1 MNKTFLSK
9 YKPSTLNDFI
19 MDPTLLSI
27 FRNLIQLDNLNVL
40 LIGDSGT
47 GKSTL
52 TKILIKEYFN
62 FHVSNDNI
70 LYINSL
76 KEQGIQ
82 YYRTDFKYFC
92 QTTCTIPN
100 KKKMVIIDDID
111 VFNEQI
117 QQIFI
122 NFIDKY
128 KNIHFILT
136 GNNTQKI
143 VEGLQ
148 SRLITFRL
156 QTLTQSH
163 LHSILN
169 KIILQENIEMTP
181 EAIEFLLHLSN
192 HSVRI
197 MVNYLEKFKLLNEP
211 IDLIKIENVCTTIQF
226 SKLELFNSLVQ
237 DKNTQEAF
245 QLIQYF
251 YENGYSYIDILDN
264 YFLFIKCCSLPDQ
277 LKYKIIKIICKY
289 ICIFN
294 QLHEHSIELLFF
306 TNELIMLF

>member
-9 YKPSTLNDFI
+9 YKPSNLNEFI

-27 FRNLIQLDNLNVL
+27 LTKLIELDNLNLL

-52 TKILIKEYFN
+52 TKILIKEYYNFN
-62 FHVSNDNI
+62 VSNDNI

-100 KKKMVIIDDID
+100 KKKIVIIDDID
-111 VFNEQI
+111 VINEQI

-128 KNIHFILT
+128 KNINFILT

-156 QTLTQSH
+156 QSH
-163 LHSILN
+163 TNQHLSSILDT
-169 KIILQENIEMTP
+169 IIKKENIIITDD
-181 EAIEFLLHLSN
+181 AIQLLLNISN
-192 HSVRI
+192 HSIRI
-197 MVNYLEKFKLLNEP
+197 MVNYLEKFKLLNEN
-211 IDLIKIENVCTTIQF
+211 INSDIIENICTSIQL
-226 SKLELFNSLVQ
+226 SKLELFNSFIQQKLKSQ
-237 DKNTQEAF
+237 SF
-245 QLIQYF
+245 QLIYDF
-251 YENGYSYIDILDN
+251 YKNGYSYIDILDN
-264 YFLFIKCCSLPDQ
+264 YFFFIKICSLNDNI
-277 LKYKIIKIICKY
+277 KYKIIKIICKY

-294 QLHEHSIELLFF
+294 QVHEHSIELLFF

>member
-1 MNKTFLSK
+1 MKKTFLSK
-9 YKPSTLNDFI
+9 YKPLNLNDFI
-19 MDPTLLSI
+19 MDSTLYTI
-27 FRNLIQLDNLNVL
+27 FRHLIDLDNLNLL

-62 FHVSNDNI
+62 FNVSNDNI

-100 KKKMVIIDDID
+100 KKKIVIIDDID

-156 QTLTQSH
+156 QTLTNQH
-163 LHSILN
+163 LLSILN
-169 KIILQENIEMTP
+169 KIIIQENIIISHD
-181 EAIEFLLHLSN
+181 AIDFLLNLSN

-197 MVNYLEKFKLLNEP
+197 MINYLEKFKLLNEP
-211 IDLIKIENVCTTIQF
+211 IDLIKIENICTTIQF
-226 SKLELFNSLVQ
+226 SKLQLFNSFIQ
-237 DKNTQEAF
+237 EKKKQEAF

-251 YENGYSYIDILDN
+251 YDNGYSYIDILDN
-264 YFLFIKCCSLPDQ
+264 YFLFIKCCSLPDP

-306 TNELIMLF
+306 TNELIMLI

>member
-9 YKPSTLNDFI
+9 YKPLNLNDFI
-19 MDPTLLSI
+19 MDTSLLHI
-27 FRNLIQLDNLNVL
+27 FRHLISLDNLNIL

-52 TKILIKEYFN
+52 TKILIREYYNFN
-62 FHVSNDNI
+62 VSNDNI

-100 KKKMVIIDDID
+100 KKKIVVIDDID
-111 VFNEQI
+111 VINEQI

-122 NFIDKY
+122 NFI
-128 KNIHFILT
+128 LT
-136 GNNTQKI
+136 GNNPQKI

-156 QTLTQSH
+156 Q
-163 LHSILN
+163 ILN
-169 KIILQENIEMTP
+169 NKSLSIILNTIVSKEKIHITP
-181 EAIEFLLHLSN
+181 EAITLLLNISN
-192 HSVRI
+192 HSIRI
-197 MVNYLEKFKLLNEP
+197 MINYLEKFKLLNED
-211 IDLIKIENVCTTIQF
+211 IDCNIIENICTTIQF
-226 SKLELFNSLVQ
+226 SKLELYTNYIQ
-237 DKNTQEAF
+237 QKNKKESF
-245 QLIQYF
+245 QLIHQF
-251 YENGYSYIDILDN
+251 YDNGYSYIDILDN
-264 YFLFIKCCSLPDQ
+264 YFLYIKICSLSDNI
-277 LKYKIIKIICKY
+277 KYKIIKIICKY